1 MLGAVS
7 DLGRLIFSPG
17 IGVRLVRKIF
27 FLELNV
33 DSLHYD
39 VTQTSLLSMLT
50 GYICDKKQVYCQ
62 CCLHMY
68 NHDTNQSIVNVDRLH
83 MWQKTSLLSMMPAY
97 KHDTNQSIVKVDWLH
112 TWHKTSHLSILMNIT
127 IFLVGILHLNK
138 SILVIH
144 PA

>member
-62 CCLHMY
+62 WCLH
-68 NHDTNQSIVNVDRLH
+68 TNMTL
-83 MWQKTSLLSMMPAY
+83 TSLLSKLTGY
-97 KHDTNQSIVKVDWLH
+97 IHDTKP
-112 TWHKTSHLSILMNIT
+112 
-127 IFLVGILHLNK
+127 
-138 SILVIH
+138 VIYQY
-144 PA
+144 